1 MDLPVDLLNSFL
13 NGYMSGDGCFT
24 NGRFKATSVSR
35 ELIYGLA
42 QCIAKVYKQPYSI
55 YKTERPKTTVIE
67 GRTVNQKILMN
78 CASRKK
84 KDHKTK
90 HFMKMVLF
98 GFQ

>member
-42 QCIAKVYKQPYSI
+42 QCIAKVTNNLILFIKLKDLKQLLLRG
-55 YKTERPKTTVIE
+55 E
-67 GRTVNQKILMN
+67 L
-78 CASRKK
+78 
-84 KDHKTK
+84 
-90 HFMKMVLF
+90 
-98 GFQ
+98 